1 MYHKMMHVYQ
11 NDTRPSFGQLYFL
24 DSGRANDIRSANTI
38 FTAEMSAELI
48 AQLDKFIRK
57 VNPYAGL
64 YCNMKEVHE
73 KARTNA
79 ARNNATVPEISLV
92 WFDDSGIDRRVYNRP
107 TASEEIGA
115 IFISGNG
122 EIPKNIELQ
131 LYLRPE
137 VAENQTDSRLLTIS
151 HLSPLADQLNY
162 VLLYP
167 TGGRGWCKNI
177 SLIHQSATR
186 KRVTL
191 RAFYAY
197 RFMVRDTFN
206 PLLESAKLTQQY
218 IVNCYTKIESNNMDY
233 LRINQNKLMVTN
245 YSGLQD
251 YLAQY
256 ESNCNVRVGPNYSTL
271 HLLRRVSHRKKIF
284 SVHDVIT

>member
-1 MYHKMMHVYQ
+1 
-11 NDTRPSFGQLYFL
+11 
-24 DSGRANDIRSANTI
+24 
-38 FTAEMSAELI
+38 MSAELI

-64 YCNMKEVHE
+64 YCNMKEVYE

-137 VAENQTDSRLLTIS
+137 VAENETDSRLLTMS
-151 HLSPLADQLNY
+151 HLSPLADPLSY

-177 SLIHQSATR
+177 SL
-186 KRVTL
+186 
-191 RAFYAY
+191 
-197 RFMVRDTFN
+197 
-206 PLLESAKLTQQY
+206 TQ
-218 IVNCYTKIESNNMDY
+218 IVNVKTCQVKTCHVKSF
-233 LRINQNKLMVTN
+233 LCV
-245 YSGLQD
+245 
-251 YLAQY
+251 
-256 ESNCNVRVGPNYSTL
+256 
-271 HLLRRVSHRKKIF
+271 
-284 SVHDVIT
+284 